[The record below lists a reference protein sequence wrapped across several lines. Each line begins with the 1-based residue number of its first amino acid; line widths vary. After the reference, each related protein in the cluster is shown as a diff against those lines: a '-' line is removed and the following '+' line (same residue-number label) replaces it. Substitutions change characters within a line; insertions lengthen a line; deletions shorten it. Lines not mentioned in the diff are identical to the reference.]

1 DVNAVGDP
9 HTFTVTVLQDDGLTA
24 AQGGD
29 EVGSV
34 TATSGA
40 SVSVTLTDS
49 NGAVDVPAGSLS
61 GTTDPSGH
69 FSVTFTS
76 QSAGIVTGHAT
87 ASLTVS
93 GVSLS
98 RATDNTHGSTGD
110 TVNGFVVAKV
120 NIGLDD
126 VNAVGDPHT
135 FTVTVLQDDGLTAA
149 QGGD

>member
-1 DVNAVGDP
+1 
-9 HTFTVTVLQDDGLTA
+9 
-24 AQGGD
+24 
-29 EVGSV
+29 
-34 TATSGA
+34 

-49 NGAVDVPAGSLS
+49 KTAVDARAGPLS

-110 TVNGFVVAKV
+110 AVKRFVDAKV
-120 NIGLDD
+120 SIARSEVRRVG
-126 VNAVGDPHT
+126 NAHT
-135 FTVTVLQDDGLTAA
+135 LTVTSLEAE
-149 QGGD
+149 